1 MQLLHPQISSFL
13 PLCRKW
19 LSENKHIK
27 YLWIPY
33 TDTVVVVQCNPPS
46 KWRTPKLTSKY
57 GKDEALQHVR
67 SLYRESL
74 KKYRCVH
81 TLVTCYGLITQVLM
95 HLYLLFSYW
104 RIRQNVLSFRNRT
117 DFNNSLYS
125 TIVVSIQIL
134 VCPYNFFSL
143 SPSILRFPSLYWAF
157 I

>member
-67 SLYRESL
+67 NLYRESL

-81 TLVTCYGLITQVLM
+81 LLWFDHPSFNASLLSIFLLKNQTKFSHFEIELTLIIFCTYYCCIHSDVS
-95 HLYLLFSYW
+95 LFLHY
-104 RIRQNVLSFRNRT
+104 
-117 DFNNSLYS
+117 
-125 TIVVSIQIL
+125 
-134 VCPYNFFSL
+134 FSL
-143 SPSILRFPSLYWAF
+143 SLLIIRCSCLY
-157 I
+157 

>member
-57 GKDEALQHVR
+57 GKDEALHHVR
-67 SLYRESL
+67 NLYRESL
-74 KKYRCVH
+74 KKYRCAH
-81 TLVTCYGLITQVLM
+81 TLVMV
-95 HLYLLFSYW
+95 
-104 RIRQNVLSFRNRT
+104 
-117 DFNNSLYS
+117 
-125 TIVVSIQIL
+125 
-134 VCPYNFFSL
+134 
-143 SPSILRFPSLYWAF
+143 
-157 I
+157 